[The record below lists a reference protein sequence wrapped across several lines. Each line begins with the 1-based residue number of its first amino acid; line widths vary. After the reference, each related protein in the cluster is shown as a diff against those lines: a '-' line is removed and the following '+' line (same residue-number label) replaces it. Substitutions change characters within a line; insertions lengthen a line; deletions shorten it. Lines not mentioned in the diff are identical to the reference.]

1 MELSEERILVD
12 VPRETVIEEMQKPE
26 MLERTIPNCTNVDEI
41 AEHEYRAEVSERI
54 SMMSLDMVLDID
66 VIRFNPP
73 DDFAVAI
80 SGHGDESDTRVS
92 AEANF
97 ELSEVD
103 DGRTAIDF
111 EMDIDV
117 SGKLASLGFRMIR
130 STVEERTDQM
140 IENIEEAFAEHS
152 VSSS

>member
-1 MELSEERILVD
+1 MELSEERILVA

-26 MLERTIPNCTNVDEI
+26 MLERTIPNCSHVEET

-54 SMMSLDMVLDID
+54 SMMSLDLELDID

-73 DDFAVAI
+73 DDFAVAV
-80 SGHGDESDTRVS
+80 SGHGDGSDTRVS
-92 AEANF
+92 GEADF
-97 ELSEVD
+97 DLSETD
-103 DGRTAIDF
+103 DGQTAIDF
-111 EMDIDV
+111 EMNIDV

-140 IENIEEAFAEHS
+140 IENIEEAFTEPS
-152 VSSS
+152 VSST